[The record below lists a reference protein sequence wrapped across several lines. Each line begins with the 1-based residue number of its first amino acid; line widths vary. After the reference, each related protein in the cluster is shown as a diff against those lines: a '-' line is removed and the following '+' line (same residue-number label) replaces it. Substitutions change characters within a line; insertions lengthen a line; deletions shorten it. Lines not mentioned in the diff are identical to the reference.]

1 MGYDISDPNSILDVG
16 IYVLPHDAIEYA
28 VNGIVSGN
36 VKNLY
41 TPEIWGSIGSN
52 ISAIEKIKV
61 NLVNGRFTIILDAQD
76 FVKIDSDYYNRISNL
91 FAIKCPDKL
100 LSLRILIDDNIIN
113 TPDGTVLIAKANNDY
128 SEIKELIK
136 SPSNNI
142 AKINIADALIGSNE
156 DGRSLVYAIPIPNDT
171 IENPDSKHN
180 RFKVNPDSYYS
191 DFIFSGVDNNHGK
204 NLLDEVADSSKKKK
218 KSSKKPIK
226 KNYKTSRSMKAA
238 DSPKK
243 DYNQRGIIISEKDAI
258 KADEKIIK
266 EFLEDFIPGN
276 SEWKKNLRK
285 ELTKRWMN
293 SYVLTS
299 KNVKYLDKQYKK
311 YRKNSKSS
319 KKSKKADKINK
330 KIFASTNDF
339 WNDPNK

>member
-1 MGYDISDPNSILDVG
+1 
-16 IYVLPHDAIEYA
+16 
-28 VNGIVSGN
+28 
-36 VKNLY
+36 
-41 TPEIWGSIGSN
+41 
-52 ISAIEKIKV
+52 
-61 NLVNGRFTIILDAQD
+61 
-76 FVKIDSDYYNRISNL
+76 
-91 FAIKCPDKL
+91 
-100 LSLRILIDDNIIN
+100 
-113 TPDGTVLIAKANNDY
+113 
-128 SEIKELIK
+128 
-136 SPSNNI
+136 
-142 AKINIADALIGSNE
+142 
-156 DGRSLVYAIPIPNDT
+156 
-171 IENPDSKHN
+171 
-180 RFKVNPDSYYS
+180 
-191 DFIFSGVDNNHGK
+191 
-204 NLLDEVADSSKKKK
+204 
-218 KSSKKPIK
+218 
-226 KNYKTSRSMKAA
+226 MKAA